1 MPSGMDGYRVLRVL
15 RRGELTEVLVAIAP
29 SGRQVALK
37 RPLPEHAD
45 NPALLRALTDEARIA
60 ARVDHP
66 NVVGVL
72 EAGLEARPPYLV
84 LEYVDGADL
93 FDVER
98 RAAIAGHR
106 FPVELALH
114 IVAEVAHGLSAVHQA
129 ADEAGRPLNVVHR
142 DVSPGNILVGT
153 NGVVRLTDFGIAWAR
168 ERVEKTAVGVA
179 KGTLDYMA
187 PEQLAGGPVDAR
199 ADVFGLG
206 CVLARLIFGK
216 SPLDGLDP
224 AARAAGLRNLS
235 SEAEPDVAAIIERA
249 TRRKPADR
257 YPDAAQL
264 ASAAFKAS
272 VSRLSTSG
280 ELALE
285 AWLKTLDVEASTPS
299 PRARLKGLFDPG
311 ALRRIAHVEEEEV
324 EAKTEVVEREGQLWS
339 DAEPSAPSLA
349 EVAELSEA
357 SSDGSAPSGGF
368 SPAMTDPDASQPRIR
383 SLDDETTTFPPGV
396 VPSEAHFPIVSERPS
411 APGRAGT
418 PPSQDVTAKSAL
430 PRIYSSGSLDP
441 ETDGAA
447 SRPLFTGTL
456 LEDRFLIGEEL
467 SVRRFGPT
475 YAATDQSRDAPC
487 LVTVLETL
495 EPTVAQG
502 VIARLKVFGRARA
515 AGVASVL
522 AAGTTPAGV
531 SYVVTD
537 RVDAPTAMELID
549 GRDGLEPRRAAR
561 IGAQL
566 AEALSLLHAAG
577 HLHLEL
583 SPSAVL
589 VEPRRGEVVLALP
602 GLGGDLAE
610 IRRYAAPELGSQGPT
625 TPRADLYALGTVL
638 FYLLTGQAPFSGEAA
653 EVEAQ
658 KREGRLAFPASV
670 GGLGGV
676 LRALLDP
683 DPGSRPASAAEVA
696 RVLSAAASGG
706 TAPRAD
712 EVATLPPAS
721 LPSSSGV
728 DFAPRILASGVSGE
742 ATPPPPKLLLPY
754 VLLALLGVV
763 ILVLTLWLVF
773 ARR

>member
-37 RPLPEHAD
+37 RPLPEHTD

-93 FDVER
+93 FEVER
-98 RAAIAGHR
+98 RAAIAGQS

-114 IVAEVAHGLSAVHQA
+114 IVAEVAHGLAAVHQA
-129 ADEAGRPLNVVHR
+129 TDEAGRPLNVVHR
-142 DVSPGNILVGT
+142 DVSPGNILIGT

-187 PEQLAGGPVDAR
+187 PEQLSGGPVDAR

-224 AARAAGLRNLS
+224 TARAAGLRNLM

-249 TRRKPADR
+249 TRRRPADR

-285 AWLKTLDVEASTPS
+285 AWLRTLDVEASTPS
-299 PRARLKGLFDPG
+299 PRARLKALFDPG
-311 ALRRIAHVEEEEV
+311 ALRHVADAEEEV
-324 EAKTEVVEREGQLWS
+324 EAKTEVVETDGQGWS
-339 DAEPSAPSLA
+339 NPEISAPSLA
-349 EVAELSEA
+349 EGA
-357 SSDGSAPSGGF
+357 APAPLLG
-368 SPAMTDPDASQPRIR
+368 R
-383 SLDDETTTFPPGV
+383 LDDEATTFPPGV
-396 VPSEAHFPIVSERPS
+396 VPSEAHFPVVTDRPS
-411 APGRAGT
+411 APGRSGT
-418 PPSQDVTAKSAL
+418 PPSHDITAKSAL

-447 SRPLFTGTL
+447 SRPLFSGTL

-475 YAATDQSRDAPC
+475 YAATDQARDAPC
-487 LVTVLETL
+487 LVTVLESL
-495 EPTVAQG
+495 ERTVAQG

-522 AAGTTPAGV
+522 AAGTTPAGL

-537 RVDAPTAMELID
+537 RVDAPTALELID

-566 AEALSLLHAAG
+566 AEVLSLLHAAG

-638 FYLLTGQAPFSGEAA
+638 FFLLTGQAPFSGEAA
-653 EVEAQ
+653 EAEAQ

-670 GGLGGV
+670 GIVGGV

-683 DPGSRPASAAEVA
+683 DPASRPASAAEVA
-696 RVLSAAASGG
+696 RVLSAAAGG
-706 TAPRAD
+706 GPAPRAD
-712 EVATLPPAS
+712 EVATLPPMSA
-721 LPSSSGV
+721 PSPAAV
-728 DFAPRILASGVSGE
+728 DLAPRILSSGDAS
-742 ATPPPPKLLLPY
+742 PPPQSLLLPY
-754 VLLALLGVV
+754 VILALLGVV
-763 ILVLTLWLVF
+763 ILALTLWLVS
-773 ARR
+773 ARG

>member
-37 RPLPEHAD
+37 RPLPEHAS

-93 FDVER
+93 FEVEK
-98 RAAIAGHR
+98 RAAMAGHS

-129 ADEAGRPLNVVHR
+129 SDESGRSLNVVHR
-142 DVSPGNILVGT
+142 DVSPGNILIGS

-168 ERVEKTAVGVA
+168 ERLEKTAVGVA

-199 ADVFGLG
+199 ADVFALG

-272 VSRLSTSG
+272 VSRLHTSG

-299 PRARLKGLFDPG
+299 PRSRLKALFDPG
-311 ALRRIAHVEEEEV
+311 ALRRVADVDEEV
-324 EAKTEVVEREGQLWS
+324 EAKTEVVDT
-339 DAEPSAPSLA
+339 DAHGWPQPEISGPS
-349 EVAELSEA
+349 VA
-357 SSDGSAPSGGF
+357 
-368 SPAMTDPDASQPRIR
+368 DASGPMLRGFD
-383 SLDDETTTFPPGV
+383 SEGTTFPPGV
-396 VPSEAHFPIVSERPS
+396 VPSEAHFPVVSERPG
-411 APGRAGT
+411 APGRSASS
-418 PPSQDVTAKSAL
+418 PSQDVTAKSAL
-430 PRIYSSGSLDP
+430 PRLYSSGSLDP
-441 ETDGAA
+441 ETDGALA
-447 SRPLFTGTL
+447 RPLISGTM

-475 YAATDQSRDAPC
+475 YAATEPAWGTSC

-495 EPTVAQG
+495 DRAAAQG
-502 VIARLKVFGRARA
+502 VIARLMVFGRVRA
-515 AGVASVL
+515 PGIAAVL

-537 RVDAPTAMELID
+537 RIDAPTAMELID
-549 GRDGLEPRRAAR
+549 GREGIEPRRAAR
-561 IGAQL
+561 IAAQL
-566 AEALSLLHAAG
+566 AEALSVLHAAG
-577 HLHLEL
+577 QLHLEL

-589 VEPRRGEVVLALP
+589 IEPRRGEVVLALP
-602 GLGGDLAE
+602 GLGGDWAE
-610 IRRYAAPELGSQGPT
+610 IRRFAAPELGAQGPT
-625 TPRADLYALGTVL
+625 TPRADLYALGTLL
-638 FYLLTGQAPFSGEAA
+638 FYLLTGRAPFSGEAA
-653 EVEAQ
+653 EMEAS
-658 KREGRLAFPASV
+658 KREGRLAFPPSV
-670 GGLGGV
+670 GNVGGV

-683 DPGSRPASAAEVA
+683 DPANRPASAAEVA
-696 RVLSAAASGG
+696 RVLAAAAAGG
-706 TAPRAD
+706 VVTRA
-712 EVATLPPAS
+712 EETATLPPFSVA
-721 LPSSSGV
+721 PPAV
-728 DFAPRILASGVSGE
+728 DFAPRILSSAE
-742 ATPPPPKLLLPY
+742 AAPPPPKLLLPY

-763 ILVLTLWLVF
+763 ILVLTLWMVF
-773 ARR
+773 VRR